1 MLKLSNYQMI
11 SFIPHPVSID
21 YRPPYWFK
29 GPCIPELAA
38 NLNLVSLWK
47 KGIIAFDEYK
57 FRFYYDV
64 LRKLDPWEIL
74 KKISRL
80 SNADIDE
87 CALLN
92 YDALNTLSFRHF
104 VGDWIHSS
112 TGIEVKELTI
122 ADTKKEIDSEVFWI
136 DPLKTLTNLELNYQY
151 STINEI
157 PEISKIKEQICIPSE
172 AIKSSA
178 L

>member
-11 SFIPHPVSID
+11 SFLTHPVSID

-29 GPCIPELAA
+29 GPCLPELAP
-38 NLNLVSLWK
+38 NLNLVGLWK
-47 KGIIAFDEYK
+47 KRIIDFDEYK

-80 SNADIDE
+80 SNADIED
-87 CALLN
+87 CALVN
-92 YDALNTLSFRHF
+92 YDAPNTLSFRHF
-104 VGDWIHSS
+104 VGDWINKS
-112 TGIEVKELTI
+112 TGIEVKELVMTDI
-122 ADTKKEIDSEVFWI
+122 KSDANNDVKWI
-136 DPLKTLTNLELNYQY
+136 NPLIPLNCVNTSFRY
-151 STINEI
+151 STINDI
-157 PEISKIKEQICIPSE
+157 NLNVDIKEQICIPKE
-172 AIKSSA
+172 AIKSTP

>member
-1 MLKLSNYQMI
+1 M
-11 SFIPHPVSID
+11 
-21 YRPPYWFK
+21 
-29 GPCIPELAA
+29 
-38 NLNLVSLWK
+38 
-47 KGIIAFDEYK
+47 
-57 FRFYYDV
+57 
-64 LRKLDPWEIL
+64 DPWEIL

-87 CALLN
+87 CALVN
-92 YDALNTLSFRHF
+92 YDTLNTLSFRHF

-136 DPLKTLTNLELNYQY
+136 DPLKILTNLELNYQY